1 MASGDAP
8 TLESFGLGVVLALWQ
23 LGLKPKL
30 GLCVLSMR
38 LDMKHVA
45 GGPYA
50 LTPENPSL
58 ASPEQLGGLP
68 A

>member
-1 MASGDAP
+1 MASEDVP
-8 TLESFGLGVVLALWQ
+8 TLEKLWLGGRTGILAAWS
-23 LGLKPKL
+23 KL
-30 GLCVLSMR
+30 GLCVLSMC

-45 GGPYA
+45 GGPYD